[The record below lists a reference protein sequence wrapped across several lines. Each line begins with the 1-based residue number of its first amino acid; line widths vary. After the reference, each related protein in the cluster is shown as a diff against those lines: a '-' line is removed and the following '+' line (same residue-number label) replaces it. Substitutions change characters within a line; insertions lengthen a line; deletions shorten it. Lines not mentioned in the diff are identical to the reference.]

1 MMLPIVVSITPVE
14 EIQMIVLR
22 NHHVLKTL
30 LYYVGMDDVLQREGS
45 VYLLINA
52 MKLILLDVLMD
63 YVPNQVQIAKKKQI
77 VHLNSPDVK
86 MEVAE
91 KN

>member
-1 MMLPIVVSITPVE
+1 
-14 EIQMIVLR
+14 
-22 NHHVLKTL
+22 
-30 LYYVGMDDVLQREGS
+30 
-45 VYLLINA
+45 

-63 YVPNQVQIAKKKQI
+63 YVQNQVQIAKKKQI

-86 MEVAE
+86 MEVVE